1 MAIMD
6 PEMHSPQ
13 EVRVVLDLFVG
24 EINIYRKEAE
34 RFLRIKRMSN
44 QEYLEDELLLTREH
58 MKKQG

>member
-1 MAIMD
+1 
-6 PEMHSPQ
+6 MHSPQ
-13 EVRVVLDLFVG
+13 EVRVVLDLFDG